1 MIVTPIGRSARRSA
15 CLLAALLGLVSA
27 ASAQGQERVPADP
40 TLTLR
45 HAVDLA
51 LDYHPSVRAARAA
64 ERGAAARAGGA
75 NAEWWPS
82 LLADGSVF
90 RYQKQMLVFPI
101 HALSQEAFVFDRT
114 LVQGGLRLGWT
125 LFDGFGRSSRAKGAR
140 AQQQAA
146 GAWVESSEM
155 ALIAEVSITY
165 LEVLSARGILDA
177 QLRSLAALDAERERV
192 ARLLEQGQAA
202 EVERL
207 RVEAA
212 YAEAEAERIAAAQ
225 ALDTAERALA
235 RMLGVEAGAARAE
248 RLESVRLSDG
258 AVDEDRAA
266 LIDRFEASNPDLAAA
281 RSLREAAERARGAA
295 SATWWPRLDV
305 AGTYLLFGSK
315 EFEFEG
321 EWQAG
326 VRLSYPLFTGGARSN
341 AVSEAGARAAE
352 AVEQLELVRLRGYD
366 AVDRALARVHEQRA
380 RVEALSRAAEHLAEV
395 ARIEQLALDTGRGT
409 QTDYLRAEASLRRAR
424 AAVVQARHAEIAAR
438 VELARTVGD
447 LTPHWLSTM
456 LETTR

>member
-1 MIVTPIGRSARRSA
+1 MIGTSIGRSARRSA
-15 CLLAALLGLVSA
+15 SLLAALLGLVSA
-27 ASAQGQERVPADP
+27 VQAQEQERVPADP

-45 HAVDLA
+45 QAVDLA
-51 LDYHPSVRAARAA
+51 LEFHPSVRASRAS

-75 NAEWWPS
+75 SAEWWPS
-82 LLADGSVF
+82 LRADGAVV

-101 HALSQEAFVFDRT
+101 HDLSQEAFVFDRT
-114 LVQGGLRLGWT
+114 LIQGGLQLGWT
-125 LFDGFGRSSRAKGAR
+125 LFDGFGRSARAKGAR

-146 GAWVESSEM
+146 GARVESSEM
-155 ALIAEVSITY
+155 GLIAEVSITY

-212 YAEAEAERIAAAQ
+212 YAEAEAERIASAQ

-235 RMLGVEAGAARAE
+235 RMLGVEVGAARAD
-248 RLESVRLSDG
+248 RLESVRLADG
-258 AVDEDRAA
+258 AADEDRAA

-295 SATWWPRLDV
+295 SATWWPRFDV
-305 AGTYLLFGSK
+305 TGSYQLFTSPDL
-315 EFEFEG
+315 EVQDL
-321 EWQAG
+321 WQIG
-326 VRLSYPLFTGGARSN
+326 LRLSYPLFTGGARSN
-341 AVSEAGARAAE
+341 VVSEAGAQVAE
-352 AVEQLELVRLRGYD
+352 AEERLELARLRGYE
-366 AVDRALARVHEQRA
+366 AVDRALARVQEQRA

-395 ARIEQLALDTGRGT
+395 ARIEQLALDAGRGT
-409 QTDYLRAEASLRRAR
+409 QTDYLRAEASLRRAQ
-424 AAVVQARHAEIAAR
+424 AAAVQARHAVIAAR

-456 LETTR
+456 LETVR